1 MALDKNLKTSVKL
14 LVMFLGVFSSVGV
27 MAAAP
32 LPELVSQNGKHMLK
46 VDGAPYLVLG
56 AQANNS
62 SNYPAALKDV
72 WPSVEKMQA
81 NTLSIPVA
89 WEQVEPVEGQ
99 FDFSYVDVLLKEA
112 RAHNKRLV
120 LLWFATWK
128 NNGPQYAPAWVKL
141 DNKRF
146 PRVVTKDGGTVNS
159 LSPLSKE
166 TLAADK
172 KAFLALMSHLKKV
185 DSKNTVIMVQIE
197 NESGTWGAARDYS
210 PMAEAVFNAPVPAE
224 LVKKLGVKSGS
235 WPEVFGKQADE
246 FFHAYHIA
254 KFCDELA
261 AEGKAIKALPM
272 YANAAL
278 TDPFSEGVPGATFE
292 SGGPVHTSIPVWRAA
307 APHLDFVAPD
317 IYNPDHK
324 TVSKWLELYSLPN
337 NPLFVAE
344 IGNKQDYGR
353 YLFSALGQGAIGF
366 TPFGM
371 DDSGYMNYP
380 LGEKVYSEQ
389 MIENFAKYYR
399 LFANSASEWARLNY
413 ESQVWGVSE
422 PLTKTEVD
430 AMKAVPDASQAE
442 KDAADKKIAQALTQK
457 LDLGLWDVEVTYGRP
472 MFFIAPPKGN
482 DPAIGGAAIAK
493 LGDNEFLVTALQAR
507 VDFMASKELQGHN
520 FMIDRVEEGHFE
532 KGKWV
537 MERVWNGDQADWG
550 LNFSERPHLLK
561 VKMATYTTK

>member
-1 MALDKNLKTSVKL
+1 MALDKGLNMSLKTIAAT
-14 LVMFLGVFSSVGV
+14 LGFVVSASAF
-27 MAAAP
+27 AAVP
-32 LPELVSQNGKHMLK
+32 LPEIVSNNGKHLLK
-46 VDGAPYLVLG
+46 VDVAHYLVLG

-62 SNYPAALKDV
+62 SNYPAALKNV

-99 FDFSYVDVLLKEA
+99 FDFSFVDVLLKEA

-146 PRVVTKDGGTVNS
+146 PRVVTKDGDTVNS
-159 LSPLSKE
+159 LSPLGKE

-210 PMAEAVFNAPVPAE
+210 PMAEAAFNAPIPAN
-224 LVKKLGVKSGS
+224 LAQKLGVKSGS
-235 WPEVFGKQADE
+235 WPEVFGKDADE
-246 FFHAYHIA
+246 FFHAYYIA
-254 KFCDELA
+254 SFCDELA
-261 AEGKAIKALPM
+261 AAGKAIKNLPM

-278 TDPFSEGVPGATFE
+278 RHPFGEGIPGVNFE

-307 APHLDFVAPD
+307 APHLDMVSPD
-317 IYNPDHK
+317 IYNTDHQV
-324 TVSKWLELYSLPN
+324 VSKWLEFYSQPN
-337 NPLFVAE
+337 NPLFIAE

-353 YLFSALGQGAIGF
+353 YLFDSLGHGAIGF

-371 DDSGYMNYP
+371 DDTDYMNFP
-380 LGEKVYSEQ
+380 LGDQVYNEQ
-389 MIENFAKYYR
+389 TIENFAQYYR
-399 LFANSASEWARLNY
+399 LFAGAASEWARLNY

-422 PLTKTEVD
+422 PLSKAQVD
-430 AMKAVPDASQAE
+430 AMKAAPDASQAE
-442 KDAADKKIAQALTQK
+442 KEAADKKIAEALTQK

-472 MFFIAPPKGN
+472 MFWIEPPKGN
-482 DPAIGGAAIAK
+482 DPAAGGAAIAK
-493 LGDNEFLVTALQAR
+493 LSDNEFLVTAFKAR
-507 VDFMASKELQGHN
+507 VDFKASQELAGQKYL
-520 FMIDRVEEGHFE
+520 IDRVEEGHYE
-532 KGKWV
+532 KGQWV
-537 MERVWNGDQADWG
+537 MDRVWNGDQADWG
-550 LNFSERPHLLK
+550 LNFTSRPHLLK